1 MSGTMGERLA
11 RLMDDHFV
19 GRAFELGYFADWLA
33 GAGGSAERLLNVY
46 GPAGMGKSYLLRQ
59 YAGIAR
65 QAGCTAAEVQIPD
78 ALQGR
83 DAFIRRLLAALGEDP
98 AADELRAAKA
108 DGGGG
113 ISGLSPSEAVRA
125 EDGTVP
131 SALGPAPLASVAS
144 APVTAGD
151 VEATG
156 RPSLEEQCL
165 AVIYERDR
173 AGGCVLLLDGCESLG
188 SLDHWLRESFFPRL
202 PGRCFIVMAGRRPL
216 EGAWTALPAWRRL
229 IVRMP
234 LRELSYD
241 EIRTYLEQ
249 WGVSDEA
256 AIDGV
261 WLRTKG
267 HPLALSL
274 LAPEGPAAARVAERH
289 GDPSWIDPSPGGD
302 RMPGTSALEQ
312 IWEAWLAEAADEA
325 LLQALYAASAVR
337 TFNLETLGELTGGT
351 LLPSAF
357 AKLCRL
363 SFVSRSE
370 GGWQLQEFVWEHLR
384 CRLRE
389 TMPQTYARFEAR
401 AAAYYRR
408 QIEAELRSG
417 RGLGAAWGELL
428 RHAGN
433 PVLRAHYRHASDAGS
448 QWEPMHAGTLDEA
461 LRYIAR
467 RRQETRDWKVVC
479 GDPDSGAMFRFA
491 LPQAVTQGRLA
502 HLNPE
507 RLLAMA
513 PGAVR
518 LLRDRDGHVAGLA
531 AIVPIDGRTIGELS
545 ALPVSRA
552 YFAAWPEEKKRALA
566 AEPERPEG
574 WYVYAMDAETLERE
588 DLRSAMLQ
596 PLLEL
601 AATGALLV
609 ESPPPHA
616 YYRLGKRSLGF
627 VEVPEAAHADYG
639 LSETAATYELDTRG
653 DGMRAFLRRTGAWAD
668 EVEGESLAQGA
679 SPARAPADAPSDPLA
694 PNVRGLANA
703 SFEPLAPIEGLTSIG
718 RPMPPEPLT
727 PREREVA
734 RRLVLGETNAQIGAS
749 LYISEAAVK
758 KHVNAMLSKYGLRN
772 RTQLAARLLE
782 DGAERGGL

>member
-1 MSGTMGERLA
+1 MSGTIGERLA
-11 RLMDDHFV
+11 RLMDDYFV
-19 GRAFELGYFADWLA
+19 GRAFELGFFADWI
-33 GAGGSAERLLNVY
+33 GGEGRSAERLLNVY
-46 GPAGMGKSYLLRQ
+46 GPAGMGKTYLLRQ
-59 YAGIAR
+59 YAGIAS
-65 QAGCTAAEVQIPD
+65 QAGYAAAEVQVPD

-83 DAFIRRLLAALGEDP
+83 DEFVRRLLAALGDD
-98 AADELRAAKA
+98 ASA
-108 DGGGG
+108 
-113 ISGLSPSEAVRA
+113 SEASAAVPVSRPSSA
-125 EDGTVP
+125 E
-131 SALGPAPLASVAS
+131 AAS
-144 APVTAGD
+144 AAIGMAPATARD
-151 VEATG
+151 DEATG
-156 RPSLEEQCL
+156 TLEERCL
-165 AVIYERDR
+165 AVIRERDR

-202 PGRCFIVMAGRRPL
+202 PGRCLIVMAGRRPL

-229 IVRMP
+229 IVRLP

-241 EIRTYLEQ
+241 DIRTYLAR
-249 WGVSDEA
+249 WGVADEA

-261 WLRTKG
+261 WLRTMG

-274 LAPEGPAAARVAERH
+274 LAPEGPAATSVADRRRAMAWSEPPL
-289 GDPSWIDPSPGGD
+289 PSDGD
-302 RMPGTSALEQ
+302 RMPGTSALESL
-312 IWEAWLAEAADEA
+312 WEAWLAEAADEA

-337 TFNLETLGELTGGT
+337 TFNLETLSELTGGT
-351 LLPSAF
+351 LSPTAF
-357 AKLCRL
+357 AELCRL
-363 SFVSRSE
+363 SFVSRSG

-389 TMPQTYARFEAR
+389 TMPQTYARLEAR

-417 RGLGAAWGELL
+417 RGLGPAWGELL

-433 PVLRAHYRHASDAGS
+433 PVLRAHYRHAADAGS
-448 QWEPMHAGTLDEA
+448 QWEPMHAGTLGEA

-502 HLNPE
+502 HLEPE
-507 RLLAMA
+507 RLLALA

-518 LLRDRDGHVAGLA
+518 LLRDRDGHVAGIA
-531 AIVPIDGRTIGELS
+531 AIVPIDVRTIGELS
-545 ALPVSRA
+545 ALPISRA
-552 YFAAWPEEKKRALA
+552 YFAAWPEVKKRALA
-566 AEPERPEG
+566 ADPARREG
-574 WYVYAMDAETLERE
+574 WYVYAMDAENLERE

-601 AATGALLV
+601 AAAGALLV

-616 YYRLGKRSLGF
+616 YYRLSKRSLGF
-627 VEVPEAAHADYG
+627 VEVPEAAHADYELG
-639 LSETAATYELDTRG
+639 ETAATFELDTRG
-653 DGMRAFLRRTGAWAD
+653 DAMQAFLRRTGAWTDDAET
-668 EVEGESLAQGA
+668 EVESPSRAEWTPGLSPESRLG
-679 SPARAPADAPSDPLA
+679 D
-694 PNVRGLANA
+694 VR
-703 SFEPLAPIEGLTSIG
+703 
-718 RPMPPEPLT
+718 PEPLT
-727 PREREVA
+727 PREREVG
-734 RRLVLGETNAQIGAS
+734 RRLVMGETNAQIGAS

-782 DGAERGGL
+782 EGAERLGH

>member
-33 GAGGSAERLLNVY
+33 GAGERAERLLNVY

-65 QAGCTAAEVQIPD
+65 QAGCAAAEVQIRD
-78 ALQGR
+78 ALEGR
-83 DAFIRRLLAALGEDP
+83 DAFVRRLLAALG
-98 AADELRAAKA
+98 DEA
-108 DGGGG
+108 
-113 ISGLSPSEAVRA
+113 
-125 EDGTVP
+125 
-131 SALGPAPLASVAS
+131 APLAS
-144 APVTAGD
+144 GD
-151 VEATG
+151 VDAPG
-156 RPSLEEQCL
+156 RSSLEERCL
-165 AVIYERDR
+165 AAIGELDR

-216 EGAWTALPAWRRL
+216 EGAWLALPAWRRL
-229 IVRMP
+229 IVRLP

-241 EIRTYLEQ
+241 EIRTYLER
-249 WGVSDEA
+249 WGVADEA

-274 LAPEGPAAARVAERH
+274 LAPEGPAPVRVAERQRGPDWREPAAQPDADH
-289 GDPSWIDPSPGGD
+289 
-302 RMPGTSALEQ
+302 MPGTSALEQ
-312 IWEAWLAEAADEA
+312 VWEAWLAEVADEA
-325 LLQALYAASAVR
+325 LLQALYAASVVR

-351 LLPSAF
+351 LSPSAF
-357 AKLCRL
+357 AELCRL
-363 SFVSRSE
+363 SFVSRSG

-384 CRLRE
+384 VRLRE
-389 TMPQTYARFEAR
+389 TMPQTYARLEAR

-408 QIEAELRSG
+408 QIEAELQSG
-417 RGLGAAWGELL
+417 RGLGSAWSELL

-433 PVLRAHYRHASDAGS
+433 PVLRAHYRHAADAGS
-448 QWEPMHAGTLDEA
+448 QWEPMHAGTLGEA

-467 RRQETRDWKVVC
+467 RRQGTRDWKVVC

-491 LPQAVTQGRLA
+491 LPQTITQRRLA
-502 HLNPE
+502 HLDPE
-507 RLLAMA
+507 RLHALA

-518 LLRDRDGHVAGLA
+518 LLRDRDGRVAGIA
-531 AIVPIDGRTIGELS
+531 AIVPIDGRTLGELS

-552 YFAAWPEEKKRALA
+552 YFAAWPEDKKRALA
-566 AEPERPEG
+566 ADPDRTEG
-574 WYVYAMDAETLERE
+574 WYVYAMDAETLERD

-616 YYRLGKRSLGF
+616 YYRLSKRSLGF

-639 LSETAATYELDTRG
+639 LGEPAATYELDTRG
-653 DGMRAFLRRTGAWAD
+653 DGMRAFLRRTGAWA
-668 EVEGESLAQGA
+668 GEAADDSPDDGVPTARAAVDVPSEPFA
-679 SPARAPADAPSDPLA
+679 SPERTA
-694 PNVRGLANA
+694 
-703 SFEPLAPIEGLTSIG
+703 EQHKQ
-718 RPMPPEPLT
+718 PEPLT
-727 PREREVA
+727 PREHEVA
-734 RRLVLGETNAQIGAS
+734 RRLVIGETNAQIGAS
-749 LYISEAAVK
+749 LFISEAAVK

-772 RTQLAARLLE
+772 RTQLAAKLLE
-782 DGAERGGL
+782 DGIESSGH